1 MTGACGDAPPQTPF
15 FYLKG
20 VKGMTMAQ
28 QQEKLGT
35 AVLQASSA
43 APASCSWKSPRRG
56 KPGME

>member
-1 MTGACGDAPPQTPF
+1 MTGACGDKPPEHF

-20 VKGMTMAQ
+20 VKAQ

-43 APASCSWKSPRRG
+43 APASYSWKSPRHG